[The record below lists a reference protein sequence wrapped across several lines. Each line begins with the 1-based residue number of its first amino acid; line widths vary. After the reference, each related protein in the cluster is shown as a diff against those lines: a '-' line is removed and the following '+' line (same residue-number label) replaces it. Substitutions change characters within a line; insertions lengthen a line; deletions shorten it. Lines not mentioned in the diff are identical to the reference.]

1 MKYCMCYQ
9 QRSQIVDYL
18 ILNKLDTIHMTILL
32 AEMSRVGLLD
42 NEQYKKCL
50 LQQFELVQ
58 KIYNKD
64 EKK

>member
-1 MKYCMCYQ
+1 
-9 QRSQIVDYL
+9 
-18 ILNKLDTIHMTILL
+18 MTMLL

-42 NEQYKKCL
+42 NEQYKKYL